1 MYRIGIDAGSKT
13 IKLVV
18 IDGEGKVAHSLYRRH
33 GSNIRRTLLQVIDEY
48 IDHFGN
54 VAGPMAVTGSAGIA
68 VAGALGLP
76 FVQEVVATTDA
87 VKLEYPEANAVIELG
102 GEDAKV
108 VYLDDPVEQ
117 RMNATCAGGT
127 GGFIDTF
134 ATMMGIRPSEVNL
147 YALRAKHVYPISHRC
162 AVFAQSDVRPLLAAG
177 VSKEDMAASVLEAVV
192 KQTIGGLACGR
203 PIRGNVVFLGGPL
216 EFIPELYRR
225 FCLALE
231 LDRDTGIK
239 PHRANLF
246 TARGAAIGAGKL
258 ADEQKRGGAKTAS
271 NEISLMLLKRA
282 VQDMPEIKDD
292 LVRMEPLFADA
303 AERVRFEER
312 HAGAPIP
319 GAAIGAAEGP
329 LYLGLDAGSTTVK
342 YALVDGE
349 GRMLASACKEAAGD
363 ALLVA
368 GRMLDSLYDALPPG
382 GAARIAQAVITGNGD
397 EILEQG
403 LKTDAS
409 VVDTTAFLR
418 AVRELYPQAT
428 FVLDIG
434 GQDMKG
440 VWVKDGQMVDAILNE
455 PCSSG
460 CGEFMADTARAMDV
474 SLEAFTASALT
485 SEHPVELDTKC
496 TVFMTSRMRHAQ
508 KAGANDA
515 DISAGIAYSIARNA
529 LYRVIGRAENPDMGD
544 VVVVGGGAFRSD
556 AVLRAF
562 ELVSGKE
569 VIRPQGA
576 HLLGAYGAALIA
588 RDRALEAARAG
599 RRVESALVGADMLA
613 SFDPV
618 YSAYRCDG
626 CEKACML
633 SLVDFGDGRV
643 FVSGNRCSEGAR
655 IVKDAISAI
664 GEDEYLGT
672 TSLLPRS
679 HHAARPKGNGDIGF
693 GIQIPGFLKSFSG
706 GMVGGGGSSVQKGSI
721 YYEEAKKRT
730 DAQVGSS
737 TRNTRAE
744 NSEVPNVVAR
754 ERELLAAF
762 GEQRGIGARGKVKV
776 GIVNTLTG
784 YEQLPFWH
792 TLFAKLGYSVV
803 VSDEASSASLK
814 TMSAES
820 IPSESVC
827 ESAKITHERVYDL
840 ARQGARTVFMPRY
853 DRDGCCAVRC
863 LYVDAIADNVP
874 FIGDGFVKVMAPQ
887 LRSLDAEGVLSCE
900 EDRAALMQAFRELSG
915 AAAPDEAAL
924 DRALSFAAN
933 AQAAFVRD
941 VRAATDEA
949 LAWLAADGG
958 RHGIVM
964 AGRPYHMDSEL
975 AHDVDN
981 VLQKL
986 GMAVLAPLGVD
997 AVLDVCADGDRMPA
1011 GAVADVQANDGIDTW
1026 RHAGRLARYARFAVA
1041 NPQLDIVVL
1050 ESFNCGYDAVNV
1062 GDVRNILVAADRPFT
1077 VLKIDDIVDAAH
1089 IAARLRTLVE
1099 SVTQGG
1105 SRDMRN
1111 RQQDPASA
1119 VESFEGGASVR
1130 LETAG
1135 RQGGDSCCDLLAD
1148 GVSRAD
1154 METALACVPPDL
1166 CFTAS
1171 IMAAR
1176 AINVLRDDS
1185 SIEELRVPDVC
1196 QGCLVDALP
1205 HLIARELGTSPR
1217 IVGGGTWGPDAPK
1230 PHKAD
1235 VQPPRPRTSRRDKVR
1250 IGIVGNPLL
1259 CYDPFMNEGIE
1270 QLVRDLGA
1278 EPVMPD
1284 PDLVSVDDVRYFDQ
1298 LSLFSKTGVSAV
1310 LYLQNFGCLKGHVHA
1325 RGALHSMR
1333 SHFPEMPVTVIDYDP
1348 ESSALNREN
1357 RIRLVVA
1364 AAKQRAEEGPKF
1376 GGLPA
1381 RFRRAACIEV
1391 LDEFPFYRNT
1401 RSVNF
1406 ETMRNPY
1413 GAGAGGTPDYEIL
1426 KEASNKDYRMTAEM
1440 AAAIRAVMVR
1450 GR

>member
-18 IDGEGKVAHSLYRRH
+18 IDDEGKVVHSLYRRH
-33 GSNIRRTLLQVIDEY
+33 GSNIRRTLSQVIDEY
-48 IDHFGN
+48 LDHFGN
-54 VAGPMAVTGSAGIA
+54 AAGPVAVTGSAGIA
-68 VAGALGLP
+68 VASALGLP

-87 VKLEYPEANAVIELG
+87 VKQEYPEANAVIELG

-108 VYLDDPVEQ
+108 VYLDDPIEQ

-134 ATMMGIRPSEVNL
+134 ATMMGIRASEVNL

-225 FCLALE
+225 FCVALE
-231 LDRDTGIK
+231 LDRDTGVK

-246 TARGAAIGAGKL
+246 TARGAAIGAGKF
-258 ADEQKRGGAKTAS
+258 ADEQKREGATAAP
-271 NEISLMLLKRA
+271 NESSIMLLKRA

-292 LVRMEPLFADA
+292 LARMAPLFANAD
-303 AERVRFEER
+303 ERAQFEKR
-312 HAGAPIP
+312 HANAPLP
-319 GAAIGAAEGP
+319 SAAIGSARGP
-329 LYLGLDAGSTTVK
+329 LYLGIDAGSTTVK
-342 YALVDGE
+342 YALVDDE
-349 GRMLASACKEAAGD
+349 GRVLSSDCREAEGD

-368 GRMLDSLYDALPPG
+368 GRMLDDLYNALPAG
-382 GAARIAQAVITGNGD
+382 GAAYIAQAVITGNGD
-397 EILEQG
+397 EILESG
-403 LKTDAS
+403 LKMDAS
-409 VVDTTAFLR
+409 VVDMTAFLR
-418 AVRELYPQAT
+418 AARELYPQAS

-440 VWVKDGQMVDAILNE
+440 MWVKDGQMIDAILNE

-460 CGEFMADTARAMDV
+460 CGEFIADTARAMEVPLDV
-474 SLEAFTASALT
+474 FTTAALEAKR
-485 SEHPVELDTKC
+485 PVELDTKC
-496 TVFMTSRMRHAQ
+496 TVFMTSRVRHAQ
-508 KAGANDA
+508 KVGASDA
-515 DISAGIAYSIARNA
+515 DISAGIAYSIVRNA
-529 LYRVIGRAENPDMGD
+529 LYRVIARAENSDMGD
-544 VVVVGGGAFRSD
+544 TVVVGGGAFRSD

-562 ELVSGKE
+562 ELVSGKN
-569 VIRPQGA
+569 VIRPA
-576 HLLGAYGAALIA
+576 SPHLLGAYGAALIA
-588 RDRALEAARAG
+588 RDRAHEAALAG
-599 RRVESALVGADMLA
+599 QQAASSLVGADMLA

-626 CEKACML
+626 CEKSCML

-721 YYEEAKKRT
+721 YYEEARKRT
-730 DAQVGSS
+730 DAQVSSS
-737 TRNTRAE
+737 TRITRAE
-744 NSEVPNVVAR
+744 NVEVPNVVAR

-762 GEQRGIGARGKVKV
+762 DEARGIGARGKLKV

-784 YEQLPFWH
+784 FEQLPFWH
-792 TLFAKLGYSVV
+792 TLFTQLGYSVV
-803 VSDEASSASLK
+803 VSDETRSTSLK

-840 ARQGARTVFMPRY
+840 ARQGARVVFMPRY
-853 DRDGCCAVRC
+853 ERNGCCAVRC
-863 LYVDAIADNVP
+863 QYVDAIADNVP
-874 FIGDGFVKVMAPQ
+874 FIGDGFVKVMAPE
-887 LRSLDAEGVLSCE
+887 LRSQDAEGVVADE
-900 EDRAALMQAFRELSG
+900 ADRLALLAAFEELSG
-915 AAAPDEAAL
+915 VAAPNPENLDAAL
-924 DRALSFAAN
+924 KVAAQ
-933 AQAAFVRD
+933 AQAAFVRAM
-941 VRAATDEA
+941 REATDEA
-949 LAWLAADGG
+949 LAWVAADES
-958 RHGIVM
+958 RHGVVV

-986 GMAVLAPLGVD
+986 GVAVLAPLGVD
-997 AVLDVCADGDRMPA
+997 AVLDERAAEGEEGYMEALRAED
-1011 GAVADVQANDGIDTW
+1011 DVDTW
-1026 RHAGRLARYARFAVA
+1026 RHAGRLARYARFVA
-1041 NPQLDIVVL
+1041 DNPQLDVVVL

-1062 GDVRNILVAADRPFT
+1062 GDVRSILVEADRPFT

-1089 IAARLRTLVE
+1089 IAVRLRTLVE
-1099 SVTQGG
+1099 SVVRGG
-1105 SRDMRN
+1105 TRDGRCELG
-1111 RQQDPASA
+1111 RRDTRDARKGLASP
-1119 VESFEGGASVR
+1119 FDGNASVR
-1130 LETAG
+1130 QEG
-1135 RQGGDSCCDLLAD
+1135 ESVDLLAE
-1148 GVSRAD
+1148 GLSRAD
-1154 METALACVPPDL
+1154 METARASVSFDL
-1166 CFTAS
+1166 CFTAA
-1171 IMAAR
+1171 IVVAR
-1176 AINVLRDDS
+1176 AINVLRKNP
-1185 SIEELRVPDVC
+1185 SIDELRVPDVC
-1196 QGCLVDALP
+1196 HGCLIDALP
-1205 HLIARELGTSPR
+1205 HLLQREFGTSPR
-1217 IVGGGTWGPDAPK
+1217 VVGGGTWGAN
-1230 PHKAD
+1230 ARL
-1235 VQPPRPRTSRRDKVR
+1235 PREAGVHPVRSRRSRRDKVR

-1259 CYDPFMNEGIE
+1259 CFDPFMNEGVE

-1284 PDLVSVDDVRYFDQ
+1284 PDLVNTDDVRYFDQ

-1310 LYLQNFGCLKGHVHA
+1310 LYLQSFSCLKGHVQA

-1348 ESSALNREN
+1348 ESSELNREN

-1364 AAKQRAEEGPKF
+1364 TAKQRAAEGPKF

-1426 KEASNKDYRMTAEM
+1426 KEASNKDYKMTAEM

>member
-1 MYRIGIDAGSKT
+1 MFRIGIDAGSKT

-18 IDGEGKVAHSLYRRH
+18 IDDEGAVVHSLYRRH
-33 GSNIRRTLLQVIDEY
+33 GSNIRRTLIQTVDEY
-48 IDHFGN
+48 LDRFGN
-54 VAGPMAVTGSAGIA
+54 VTGPVAVTGSAGIA
-68 VAGALGLP
+68 VAEALGLP

-87 VKLEYPEANAVIELG
+87 VKQEYPEANAVIELG

-147 YALRAKHVYPISHRC
+147 YALRAQHIYPISHRC

-231 LDRDTGIK
+231 LDRETGVK

-246 TARGAAIGAGKL
+246 TARGAAIGAGKF
-258 ADEQKRGGAKTAS
+258 AAEQEAAGAATAS
-271 NEISLMLLKRA
+271 NVSSMTLLKRA
-282 VQDMPEIKDD
+282 VQDMPEIRDD
-292 LVRMEPLFADA
+292 LTRMPPLFDDDA
-303 AERVRFEER
+303 QLEGFRQR
-312 HAGAPIP
+312 HAAAPLPHAPI
-319 GAAIGAAEGP
+319 GVASGP
-329 LYLGLDAGSTTVK
+329 VYLGLDAGSTTVK
-342 YALVDGE
+342 YALVDEQGNL
-349 GRMLASACKEAAGD
+349 LASDCREAAGD
-363 ALLVA
+363 ALLTA
-368 GRMLDSLYDALPPG
+368 SRMLDDLYGLIPPNG
-382 GAARIAQAVITGNGD
+382 TARIARAVITGHGD
-397 EILEQG
+397 EILESG
-403 LKTDAS
+403 LKMDSA
-409 VVDTTAFLR
+409 VVDMTAFQR
-418 AVRELYPQAT
+418 AVKELYPQAT

-440 VWVKDGQMVDAILNE
+440 MWLKDGRIIDAILNE

-460 CGEFMADTARAMDV
+460 CGEFIADTARAMETPID
-474 SLEAFTASALT
+474 AFTASAL
-485 SEHPVELDTKC
+485 SAHHPVELDTKC
-496 TVFMTSRMRHAQ
+496 TVFMTSRVRHAQ
-508 KAGANDA
+508 KVGASDA

-544 VVVVGGGAFRSD
+544 TVVVGGGAFRSD

-562 ELVSGKE
+562 ELVSGKD
-569 VIRPQGA
+569 VIRPTDA

-588 RDRALEAARAG
+588 RDEARAMEG
-599 RRVESALVGADMLA
+599 ADGPVESSLIGADLLA
-613 SFDPV
+613 DFDPV

-626 CEKACML
+626 CGDSCML

-643 FVSGNRCSEGAR
+643 FVSGNRCSRGAQ
-655 IVKDAISAI
+655 IVKETISAI
-664 GEDEYLGT
+664 GEDEYLGR
-672 TSLLPRS
+672 TSLLPRARS
-679 HHAARPKGNGDIGF
+679 SARPKGDGDIGF

-706 GMVGGGGSSVQKGSI
+706 GMVGGGGSAVQKGSI
-721 YYEEAKKRT
+721 YYEEARKRI
-730 DAQVGSS
+730 DAQVSSS

-754 ERELLAAF
+754 ERELLAAY
-762 GEQRGIGARGKVKV
+762 GAASGVGVRGKATV
-776 GIVNTLTG
+776 GIVNTLAG

-792 TLFAKLGYSVV
+792 TLFVRLGYSVV
-803 VSDEASSASLK
+803 VSDEASSKSLK
-814 TMSAES
+814 TMGAES

-853 DRDGCCAVRC
+853 ERAGNCAVMC
-863 LYVDAIADNVP
+863 QYVDAIADNVP

-887 LRSLDAEGVLSCE
+887 LRSLDVAGILSCE
-900 EDRAALMQAFRELSG
+900 EDRAALFESFQELSG
-915 AAAPDEAAL
+915 AAAPSRENIDAALEAA
-924 DRALSFAAN
+924 
-933 AQAAFVRD
+933 AQAQAEFVSAMRE
-941 VRAATDEA
+941 ATDEA
-949 LAWLAADGG
+949 LAWIASDEV

-997 AVLDVCADGDRMPA
+997 AVMDARGDEALREGPA
-1011 GAVADVQANDGIDTW
+1011 TGSSDASRTW
-1026 RHAGRLARYARFAVA
+1026 RHADRLARYARFTAA
-1041 NPQLDIVVL
+1041 DPQLDIVVL

-1062 GDVRNILVAADRPFT
+1062 GDVRAILMEADRPFT

-1089 IAARLRTLVE
+1089 ISVRLKTLVE
-1099 SVTQGG
+1099 SVR
-1105 SRDMRN
+1105 S
-1111 RQQDPASA
+1111 
-1119 VESFEGGASVR
+1119 GGARDARAGAVGAGDAVR
-1130 LETAG
+1130 VKEAG
-1135 RQGGDSCCDLLAD
+1135 GVRGGACIDLLAG
-1148 GVSRAD
+1148 GVTRED
-1154 METALACVPPDL
+1154 METARARVSPDL
-1166 CFTAS
+1166 CFTAA
-1171 IMAAR
+1171 IVTAR
-1176 AINVLRDDS
+1176 AINVLREDPTVA
-1185 SIEELRVPDVC
+1185 ELRVPDIC
-1196 QGCLVDALP
+1196 QGCLIDALP
-1205 HLIARELGTSPR
+1205 HLLDRELGVSPR
-1217 IVGGGTWGPDAPK
+1217 VVSGGTWPEAP
-1230 PHKAD
+1230 
-1235 VQPPRPRTSRRDKVR
+1235 RRDEAVERPSRMRSQKRGKVR

-1270 QLVRDLGA
+1270 RLVNDLGA

-1284 PDLVSVDDVRYFDQ
+1284 AALVDVDDVRYFDQ
-1298 LSLFSKTGVSAV
+1298 LSAFSRQGVSSV
-1310 LYLQNFGCLKGHVHA
+1310 LYLQNFSCLKGHVQA

-1333 SHFPEMPVTVIDYDP
+1333 SHYPEMPVTVIDYDP
-1348 ESSALNREN
+1348 ESSSLNREN

-1364 AAKQRAEEGPKF
+1364 TAKQRAEEGPKF
-1376 GGLPA
+1376 GSLPA

-1401 RSVNF
+1401 RSVNM

-1413 GAGAGGTPDYEIL
+1413 GAGAAGTPDYEIL
-1426 KEASNKDYRMTAEM
+1426 KEASNKDYKMTAEM
-1440 AAAIRAVMVR
+1440 AAAIRAVMLR

>member
-18 IDGEGKVAHSLYRRH
+18 IDDEGKVVHSLYRRH
-33 GSNIRRTLLQVIDEY
+33 GSNIRRTLAQVIDEY
-48 IDHFGN
+48 LDHFGN
-54 VAGPMAVTGSAGIA
+54 AVGPVAVTGSAGIA
-68 VAGALGLP
+68 VANALGLP

-134 ATMMGIRPSEVNL
+134 ATMMGIRASEVNL
-147 YALRAKHVYPISHRC
+147 YALRAKHIYPISHRC

-225 FCLALE
+225 FCVALE
-231 LDRDTGIK
+231 LDRETGIK

-246 TARGAAIGAGKL
+246 TARGAAIGAGKF
-258 ADEQKRGGAKTAS
+258 ADEQKRDGAKAAS
-271 NEISLMLLKRA
+271 NESSIMLLKRA

-292 LVRMEPLFADA
+292 LTRMAPLFADA
-303 AERVRFEER
+303 DERARFEER
-312 HAGAPIP
+312 HADEPLP
-319 GAAIGAAEGP
+319 SAAIGAADGP
-329 LYLGLDAGSTTVK
+329 MYLGLDVGSTTVK
-342 YALVDGE
+342 YVLADDE
-349 GRMLASACKEAAGD
+349 GRVLSSDCREAEGD

-368 GRMLDSLYDALPPG
+368 GRMLDDLYDALPTSG
-382 GAARIAQAVITGNGD
+382 SAHIAQAVITGNGD
-397 EILEQG
+397 EIIESG
-403 LKTDAS
+403 LKMDAS
-409 VVDTTAFLR
+409 VVDMTAFLR

-440 VWVKDGQMVDAILNE
+440 MWVKDGQMIDAILNE

-460 CGEFMADTARAMDV
+460 CGEFVADTARAMDV
-474 SLEAFTASALT
+474 SLDAFTAAALDAA
-485 SEHPVELDTKC
+485 HPVELDTKC
-496 TVFMTSRMRHAQ
+496 TVFMTSRVRHAQ
-508 KAGANDA
+508 KVGATDA

-544 VVVVGGGAFRSD
+544 TVVVGGGAFRSD

-562 ELVSGKE
+562 ELASGKN
-569 VIRPQGA
+569 VIRPAGA

-588 RDRALEAARAG
+588 RDRAREARQLG
-599 RRVESALVGADMLA
+599 ERVESTLVGADMLA

-618 YSAYRCDG
+618 YSAYCCDG

-655 IVKDAISAI
+655 IVKRAISAI

-679 HHAARPKGNGDIGF
+679 HHSARPKGDGDIGF

-721 YYEEAKKRT
+721 YYEEAQKRT
-730 DAQVGSS
+730 DAQVSSS

-744 NSEVPNVVAR
+744 NTDVPNVVAR

-762 GEQRGIGARGKVKV
+762 DEVGGIGARGKVKV
-776 GIVNTLTG
+776 GIVNTLAG

-803 VSDEASSASLK
+803 VSDEARSLSLK

-853 DRDGCCAVRC
+853 ERAGNCAVMC
-863 LYVDAIADNVP
+863 QYVDAIADNVP

-887 LRSLDAEGVLSCE
+887 LRSLDVRDVVSDEA
-900 EDRAALMQAFRELSG
+900 DRATLLKAFGELSG
-915 AAAPDEAAL
+915 GAAPTAENL
-924 DRALSFAAN
+924 DRALAAAAE
-933 AQAAFVRD
+933 AQASFVD
-941 VRAATDEA
+941 AVREATDEA
-949 LAWLAADGG
+949 LAWVSADEE

-964 AGRPYHMDSEL
+964 GGKPYHMDSEL

-997 AVLDVCADGDRMPA
+997 AVMDARGADEAAREHAADG
-1011 GAVADVQANDGIDTW
+1011 W
-1026 RHAGRLARYARFAVA
+1026 RHADRLARYARFTVA

-1062 GDVRNILVAADRPFT
+1062 GDVRSILVEADRPFT

-1089 IAARLRTLVE
+1089 ISVRCKTLVE
-1099 SVTQGG
+1099 SVVQGG
-1105 SRDMRN
+1105 VRDARGAAQAAATKAAKGAAP
-1111 RQQDPASA
+1111 QQD
-1119 VESFEGGASVR
+1119 GASI
-1130 LETAG
+1130 
-1135 RQGGDSCCDLLAD
+1135 DLLAE
-1148 GVSRAD
+1148 GVSRDD
-1154 METALACVPPDL
+1154 METARASVSPDL
-1166 CFTAS
+1166 CFTA
-1171 IMAAR
+1171 AVVTAR
-1176 AINVLRDDS
+1176 AINVMRANPAVA
-1185 SIEELRVPDVC
+1185 ELRVPDVC
-1196 QGCLVDALP
+1196 QGCLIDALP
-1205 HLIARELGTSPR
+1205 HLLQREFGYAPR
-1217 IVGGGTWGPDAPK
+1217 IVAGGTWGANAP
-1230 PHKAD
+1230 
-1235 VQPPRPRTSRRDKVR
+1235 SRQAVEAPTRSHLPKRDKVR

-1259 CYDPFMNEGIE
+1259 CYDPFMNEGVE
-1270 QLVRDLGA
+1270 RLVRDLGA

-1284 PDLVSVDDVRYFDQ
+1284 PDLVDVDDVRYLDQ
-1298 LSLFSKTGVSAV
+1298 LALFSKMGVSSV
-1310 LYLQNFGCLKGHVHA
+1310 LYLQNFSCLKGHVQA

-1348 ESSALNREN
+1348 ESSELNREN

-1364 AAKQRAEEGPKF
+1364 TAKQRAAEGPKF
-1376 GGLPA
+1376 GSLPA

-1401 RSVNF
+1401 RSVNY

-1426 KEASNKDYRMTAEM
+1426 KEASNKDYKMTAEM
-1440 AAAIRAVMVR
+1440 AATIRAVMVR